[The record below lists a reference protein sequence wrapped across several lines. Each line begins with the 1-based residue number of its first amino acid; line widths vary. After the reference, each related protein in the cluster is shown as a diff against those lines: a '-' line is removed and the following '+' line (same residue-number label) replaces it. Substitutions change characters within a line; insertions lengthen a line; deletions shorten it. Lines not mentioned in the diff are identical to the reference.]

1 MGANGAF
8 ADYFSKTGTWSPAS
22 LENPQQVERNLH
34 LFSSSEE
41 GIMSLHPG
49 GSWSILGPVLFNIF
63 INDLDSGIECTLKK
77 SAGNTKLSGT
87 IDTIEG
93 RDTTQRDPDKR
104 ESEPMRT

>member
-1 MGANGAF
+1 M
-8 ADYFSKTGTWSPAS
+8 
-22 LENPQQVERNLH
+22 
-34 LFSSSEE
+34 
-41 GIMSLHPG
+41 
-49 GSWSILGPVLFNIF
+49 GPVLFNIF